1 MLDSD
6 PNLNISLQSLPK
18 GTKEEERKKC
28 EVQGDG
34 FLVAGALGIFLQ
46 AHYHLY
52 IFTFLFNFLNRRKL
66 CFIRLCE

>member
-34 FLVAGALGIFLQ
+34 FFGGRCFGNL
-46 AHYHLY
+46 
-52 IFTFLFNFLNRRKL
+52 FTSSLSPLHFYV
-66 CFIRLCE
+66 FIQFSKQEKVMFYSTV